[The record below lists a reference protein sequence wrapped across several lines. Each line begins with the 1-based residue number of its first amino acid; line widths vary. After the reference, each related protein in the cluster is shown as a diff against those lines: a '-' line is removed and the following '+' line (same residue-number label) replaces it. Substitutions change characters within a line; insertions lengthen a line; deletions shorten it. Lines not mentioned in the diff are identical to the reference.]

1 MTRNGLNQPVT
12 IDGVSASSDARGNLT
27 SDGVKSFVYDSAN
40 RLTGTGSST
49 LSYDPLDRMTQMVGT
64 LGARYLYDGDE
75 IAGVVAASTGTTLN
89 NRIVRGPGADELLV
103 AYQGNT
109 ASTPLWSLQDPQS
122 SIIAITDAAG
132 TAPYTLAYDEYGR
145 PRSGNAG
152 RLMYTGQLWMPDFGL
167 YHYKAR
173 AYHPGL
179 GRFVQT
185 DPVGYEQGMNLYAY
199 VGLDP
204 MNATDPSGNQSQA
217 AAVYRVWALA
227 NGTIDRG
234 RQIAAEALARHPGEH
249 NTLGDAQR
257 HAEWQKQT
265 AEELGEPFA
274 IAVGTLHE
282 IEGALKGQPMSE
294 FYMDL
299 NNNAEGRAAAREN
312 RPIDDSRLTPHAEP
326 TGASESQNYDDYTSR
341 FGPTGTPAPRSSTRT
356 PAQNIRQGACGDSPC
371 PTILQ

>member
-40 RLTGTGSST
+40 RLTGAGSST

-75 IAGVVAASTGTTLN
+75 IAGVVVASTGTTIA

-103 AYQGNT
+103 AYQGST

-204 MNATDPSGNQSQA
+204 MNATDPGGMETGFAYRRDLTTRNNTGPLPCPNPGSCGSPTDLLDLVPVIGDIKGVVEFIDNPSWLGG
-217 AAVYRVWALA
+217 AAVVIGIVPVIGDAA
-227 NGTIDRG
+227 SGTIRSLE
-234 RQIAAEALARHPGEH
+234 RSARTLERRAAQHEA
-249 NTLGDAQR
+249 
-257 HAEWQKQT
+257 
-265 AEELGEPFA
+265 
-274 IAVGTLHE
+274 
-282 IEGALKGQPMSE
+282 
-294 FYMDL
+294 
-299 NNNAEGRAAAREN
+299 RAAAFRANPTVRPGMEGQSAERVAAQQERRAQHLEGEAAEFRRQAAKAREEAE
-312 RPIDDSRLTPHAEP
+312 RLREETA
-326 TGASESQNYDDYTSR
+326 R
-341 FGPTGTPAPRSSTRT
+341 RS
-356 PAQNIRQGACGDSPC
+356 PQ
-371 PTILQ
+371 